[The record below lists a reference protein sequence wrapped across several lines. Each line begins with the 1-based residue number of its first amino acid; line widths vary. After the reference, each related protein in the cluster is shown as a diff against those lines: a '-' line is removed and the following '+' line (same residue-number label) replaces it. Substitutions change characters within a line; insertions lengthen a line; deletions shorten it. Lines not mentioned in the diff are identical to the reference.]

1 MCWSGKE
8 LFKMTSLRRD
18 AHSLLEQIP
27 EDKLTFVIQIMQGVN
42 GLYQDDRKERED
54 AFNRLER
61 IRRKNNNLDYDAE
74 LASYRE
80 EKYGS
85 ESVS

>member
-1 MCWSGKE
+1 
-8 LFKMTSLRRD
+8 MTSLRRD
-18 AHSLLEQIP
+18 AYSLLEQIP

-61 IRRKNNNLDYDAE
+61 IRRKNDSLDYDAE

-80 EKYGS
+80 GKYGS
-85 ESVS
+85 ESIS

>member
-1 MCWSGKE
+1 MCLSRKE
-8 LFKMTSLRRD
+8 LFRMTSLRRD
-18 AHSLLEQIP
+18 AISLLEQIP

-42 GLYQDDRKERED
+42 GLYQDDRKERDE

-61 IRRKNNNLDYDAE
+61 MRRKNDSLDYEAE

-85 ESVS
+85 ANIS

>member
-1 MCWSGKE
+1 
-8 LFKMTSLRRD
+8 MTSLRRD
-18 AHSLLEQIP
+18 AYSLLEQIP

-54 AFNRLER
+54 AFARLER
-61 IRRKNNNLDYDAE
+61 MRRKNDNLDYDAE

-85 ESVS
+85 ASAS